1 MFHCLT
7 IASQTIP
14 VQAGLKG
21 LLLWA
26 QMNIR
31 DVKSL
36 QQCSQNGSVSCYTV
50 GLNSRVASRDS
61 LESDLET
68 CHLQGIDCGFDS
80 WPSWDSDSSK
90 GDFTQVSNLYSDLD
104 IFDSCSWSTPE
115 GTLPFWHR
123 ASPPS
128 TVFEAQVLNS
138 HHASSRP
145 WILDRSFDIPQS
157 SMSLNRGES
166 TRRYELP
173 LKIPRPRQL
182 VGMRSC
188 ECTFSWALLTTLLPR
203 SASLTCAWGAEVLP
217 SLRMIV
223 KSEAIRE
230 QKKRRR
236 FFFHHL
242 ANFTTRD
249 LEDVVQSSLEC
260 SRP

>member
-1 MFHCLT
+1 M
-7 IASQTIP
+7 
-14 VQAGLKG
+14 
-21 LLLWA
+21 
-26 QMNIR
+26 
-31 DVKSL
+31 
-36 QQCSQNGSVSCYTV
+36 
-50 GLNSRVASRDS
+50 NSRVASRDS

-157 SMSLNRGES
+157 SMSLNRGEA